1 MNPPAVKVVVI
12 GAGMVGNRFADELSR
27 LDPSIQIDV
36 LGAESYEPYNRVL
49 LTELLAGRLDLAGL
63 ALPPADGEN
72 VRLWQDE
79 AAVEVDRD
87 QRVVKTDWVDFSY
100 DHLVFATGARARVI
114 PIPGLRDGMPAG
126 AHVLR
131 SLDDARDIAAASLNA
146 RRAVVIGGGPLGIEA
161 ACGLRH
167 RGVEVTIMSVM
178 DTLLDRDLDPSVATV
193 VEARAADLGI
203 GFVPGAQIASVETN
217 GGRVAAVR
225 MIDGTDHPAD
235 LVVLACGA
243 IPDTALAA
251 ASGLET
257 HAGIL
262 VGPDLRT
269 TRDRSISAIGDCAET
284 VAGVS
289 GLVAPG
295 WAQARALAESI
306 ARGVPVPTT
315 DIRGS
320 AMRLKA
326 VGLSVTTMGLRESAA
341 AVTDRVVALHDRRAR
356 RFVEVVIRN
365 DTLIGMTCVG
375 APDIGAHLSTQFDR
389 PGLIPADPLHLL
401 MGTAAGQAAEAANPT
416 PMPSSTTVCR
426 CNGVTKGDLV
436 HAWEGGCT
444 TVEALARETLATT
457 GCGGCK
463 ELVCGIVD
471 WLEASDP
478 QAPESGTIDNSQRPS
493 ADREPTVRSR

>member
-1 MNPPAVKVVVI
+1 MKVVVI

-27 LDPSIQIDV
+27 LDPSIEIDV
-36 LGAESYEPYNRVL
+36 LGDESYEPYNRVL
-49 LTELLAGRLDLAGL
+49 LTELLAGRVDLAGL
-63 ALPPADGEN
+63 ALPLADGEN

-79 AAVEVDRD
+79 AAVEIDRD
-87 QRVVKTDWVDFSY
+87 QCVVKTDWVDFPY

-114 PIPGLRDGMPAG
+114 PIPGLRDGLPGG

-131 SLDDARDIAAASLNA
+131 NLNDARDIAAATLNA
-146 RRAVVIGGGPLGIEA
+146 KRAVVIGGGPLGLEA

-167 RGVEVTIMSVM
+167 RGVDVTVMSVM
-178 DTLLDRDLDPSVATV
+178 DTLLDRDLDPSVAAV
-193 VEARAADLGI
+193 VEEGAADLGI
-203 GFVPGAQIASVETN
+203 AFVAGAQIASIETVD
-217 GGRVAAVR
+217 GRVASVR
-225 MIDGTDHPAD
+225 MADGMDHPAD

-257 HAGIL
+257 HAGIV

-269 TRDRSISAIGDCAET
+269 TRDPRVSAIGDCAET
-284 VAGVS
+284 VVGVS

-306 ARGVPVPTT
+306 ARSTPVPTT
-315 DIRGS
+315 DISGS

-341 AVTDRVVALHDRRAR
+341 AETDRVVALHDRKAR
-356 RFVEVVIRN
+356 RFVEVVIRD
-365 DTLIGMTCVG
+365 DTLIGLTCVG

-389 PGLIPADPLHLL
+389 PGVIPCDPLHLL
-401 MGTAAGQAAEAANPT
+401 VGNAAGPAAEAANPT

-444 TVEALARETLATT
+444 SVEALAKETLATT
-457 GCGGCK
+457 GCGGCT

-471 WLEASDP
+471 WLEQSDP
-478 QAPESGTIDNSQRPS
+478 PTSQLAA
-493 ADREPTVRSR
+493 ADRETTVRSG